1 MLLYKSLSQCLYGS
15 EIYHFS
21 IRQKIY
27 ESLHKKKDQYNNN
40 GITINIGN
48 INTPIKEYIE
58 KIQNRN
64 FWAGDLELSE
74 STEIYKINII
84 IYKLLKRDGISAEL
98 SFYNIYGNIYN
109 NNSNILL
116 ALINNDHYNIINFS
130 KEKNTTRNNNSI
142 MSNLKFDN
150 VINDLNNKCC
160 ENKELSQHYYY
171 NLSQYNKNGLI
182 KKTELDYP
190 SYPNV
195 ENSDTFY
202 NDIIEYLKSTVNYL
216 KHDTTKK
223 DAETAFLCDT

>member
-1 MLLYKSLSQCLYGS
+1 M
-15 EIYHFS
+15 
-21 IRQKIY
+21 
-27 ESLHKKKDQYNNN
+27 HKKKDQYNNN

-64 FWAGDLELSE
+64 FWAGDFELSE

-84 IYKLLKRDGISAEL
+84 IYKLLKRDCISAEL
-98 SFYNIYGNIYN
+98 SFYNIYGNIFN

-116 ALINNDHYNIINFS
+116 ALTNNDYYNIINFS
-130 KEKNTTRNNNSI
+130 KEENTTRNNNSI

-160 ENKELSQHYYY
+160 ENKELRQDYYY

-190 SYPNV
+190 YYPNV
-195 ENSDTFY
+195 ENGDTFY
-202 NDIIEYLKSTVNYL
+202 NDIIEY
-216 KHDTTKK
+216 
-223 DAETAFLCDT
+223 